1 VSTLQQGTR
10 RVTEAISFSRPHPK
24 RVALLEVENRTFFN
38 DAAVAETF
46 RTPFLEALG
55 GFCSDLSLTVPA
67 EDGSPAGL
75 ANPPRQPSGRID
87 NLELAEIGRRY
98 GVHAGI
104 LLRDIS
110 VTAEER
116 PRGVLMFRN
125 IVYDLSVRARLEI
138 YSMATGA
145 KLADEL
151 LVRRETVDWEEYDAV
166 RTRDGRRV
174 YELPGMMTALSRQA
188 AERACD
194 AIRKEPW
201 RAFVMD
207 VDGNRGVLSSG
218 REAGL
223 APRGNPDAV
232 RAGRDHRRTGRP
244 AVPDSGHPRRPR
256 PGGRSLHRPRG
267 DRTGRRR
274 GDFGR
279 EHRGHGL
286 RRGESGDGGEP
297 PDRFLDESPGSIR
310 FPISERVPIRRFER
324 PVRFGNHSD
333 IIRTTASCRWRSRH
347 ESTPPAKSPG

>member
-1 VSTLQQGTR
+1 MNRIGRKFLAFVPGRRRVSAGLLLLLCAGWLPAGCGGVSTLQQGTR

-38 DAAVAETF
+38 AAAVAETF

-125 IVYDLSVRARLEI
+125 IVYDLSVRVRLEI

-151 LVRRETVDWEEYDAV
+151 LVRRQTVDWEEYDAV
-166 RTRDGRRV
+166 RTRVGRRV

-201 RAFVMD
+201 RAFVME

-223 APRGNPDAV
+223 APGEILTLFAPGEIIEGRDGQRFRIPGI
-232 RAGRDHRRTGRP
+232 RAGRVRVVEAYTGR
-244 AVPDSGHPRRPR
+244 AVIEPV
-256 PGGRSLHRPRG
+256 G
-267 DRTGRRR
+267 D
-274 GDFGR
+274 
-279 EHRGHGL
+279 EAI
-286 RRGESGDGGEP
+286 SA
-297 PDRFLDESPGSIR
+297 GST
-310 FPISERVPIRRFER
+310 V
-324 PVRFGNHSD
+324 GMD
-333 IIRTTASCRWRSRH
+333 
-347 ESTPPAKSPG
+347 